1 MYLMMEKRGMGQ
13 SWSLDIILAFVIF
26 MLIVG
31 IFYTLLSNNKKT
43 TIQDVQL
50 EASTLSG
57 ALDSSSGINSTLSII
72 REGLVDKDK
81 LQSLYTADYNN
92 LKTKFGIKGDFCIYM
107 IDQYGNL
114 VAINTSSG
122 LKNGFGNG
130 NLTINDIPCG
140 QTVS

>member
-1 MYLMMEKRGMGQ
+1 MMEKRGMGQ

-31 IFYTLLSNNKKT
+31 ILYTLLTNNKKT

-57 ALDSSSGINSTLSII
+57 VLDSSSG
-72 REGLVDKDK
+72 VDSSLAVIVNGVIDDDK
-81 LQSLYTADYNN
+81 LKSLYVEDYDA
-92 LKTKFGIKGDFCIYM
+92 LKNKFGIPGDFCIYM

-114 VAINTSSG
+114 IAVNTSSG
-122 LKNGFGNG
+122 LLNGFGNG
-130 NLTINDIPCG
+130 NLSINDKPCG
-140 QTVS
+140 AVVQ

>member
-1 MYLMMEKRGMGQ
+1 MEKRGQGQ

-43 TIQDVQL
+43 TIDDVQL
-50 EASTLSG
+50 EATTLSG
-57 ALDSSSGINSTLSII
+57 ALDSSSGVNSSLSII
-72 REGLVDKDK
+72 QKGLVDKDK
-81 LQSLYTADYNN
+81 LRNLYAEDYVV
-92 LKTKFGIKGDFCIYM
+92 LKNRFGIRGDFCIYM
-107 IDQYGNL
+107 VDQYGNL
-114 VAINTSSG
+114 VAINTTDG

-130 NLTINDIPCG
+130 NLSINNIPCG

>member
-1 MYLMMEKRGMGQ
+1 MMEKRGMGQ

-31 IFYTLLSNNKKT
+31 IFYTLLTNNKKT

-57 ALDSSSGINSTLSII
+57 ALDSSSG
-72 REGLVDKDK
+72 VDSSLAVIVDGVVDDEK
-81 LQSLYTADYNN
+81 LKSLYVEDYNA
-92 LKTKFGIKGDFCIYM
+92 LKNKFGITGDFCIYM

-114 VAINTSSG
+114 IAVNTSSG
-122 LKNGFGNG
+122 LLNGFGNG
-130 NLTINDIPCG
+130 NLSINDKPCG
-140 QTVS
+140 AVVQ

>member
-1 MYLMMEKRGMGQ
+1 MMEKRGMGQ

-31 IFYTLLSNNKKT
+31 IFYTLLTNNKKT

-57 ALDSSSGINSTLSII
+57 ALDKSSGVNSSLAVIENGI
-72 REGLVDKDK
+72 VDDGK
-81 LQSLYTADYNN
+81 LRSLYGENYNS
-92 LKTKFGIKGDFCIYM
+92 LKSKFGITGDFCIYM

-114 VAINTSSG
+114 IAVNTSSG
-122 LKNGFGNG
+122 LLNGFGNG
-130 NLTINDIPCG
+130 NLSINDKPCG
-140 QTVS
+140 AIVQ